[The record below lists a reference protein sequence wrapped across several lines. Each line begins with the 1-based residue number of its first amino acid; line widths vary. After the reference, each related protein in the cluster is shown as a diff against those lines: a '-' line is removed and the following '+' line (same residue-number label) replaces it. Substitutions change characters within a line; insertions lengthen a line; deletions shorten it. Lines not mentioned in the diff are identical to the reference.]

1 MICLAGLWTF
11 DLAVNQLLL
20 ERVDSAQRGVVNGVQ
35 ASLNMIMDML
45 KSVLVIAVPK
55 PEHFGILIILS
66 FCFICFGG
74 ASYSIYTYKVDRHIL
89 CCKGCCQ
96 PKKENLAETAAETYA
111 GNAVKEGYTNEAI
124 IDETANHNI

>member
-74 ASYSIYTYKVDRHIL
+74 ASYSIYTYKVDGHTL